1 MYVEIHSKSDSTD
14 SSGKKTWVDTSED
27 DFKVELLTTAPD
39 HLSNP
44 PWHIVIKAQMLD
56 IRGPDYNFLGMFGG
70 GGTDRTVNRKLEIQF
85 TPEDLS
91 RLLEFATANNLLAI
105 RAKA

>member
-1 MYVEIHSKSDSTD
+1 MYAEIHSRCDSNPH

-39 HLSNP
+39 HLSNH
-44 PWHIVIKAQMLD
+44 PWQIVVKA
-56 IRGPDYNFLGMFGG
+56 GMF
-70 GGTDRTVNRKLEIQF
+70 DIYSSDLVHRKLEIHF

-91 RLLEFATANNLLAI
+91 RILEFATANKLLAI